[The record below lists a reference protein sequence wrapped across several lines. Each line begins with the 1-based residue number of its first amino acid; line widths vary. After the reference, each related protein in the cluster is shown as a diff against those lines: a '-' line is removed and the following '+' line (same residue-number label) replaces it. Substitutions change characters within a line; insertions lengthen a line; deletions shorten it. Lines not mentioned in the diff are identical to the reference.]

1 MASAAHS
8 TGTLLTIDLDAV
20 VRNYERLRDMA
31 APAACA
37 AVVKADG
44 YGLGAAQVAPALAT
58 AGCDTF
64 FVAHLGEALI
74 LRPLLPDAA
83 IYVLNGAAPGAE
95 RDFVASAL
103 RPVLNSR
110 EAIEVWAEL
119 GHAQG
124 PSAAAVHIDTGMS
137 RLGLTE
143 DDLDRLAADAGPIAA
158 IDVRLVMSHL
168 AVSEEAEHPLN
179 ALQRERFEAVRAI
192 LPAAPASLANS
203 SGIFLGADY
212 HFDLVRPGAALYGV
226 NPTPGRPNPMD
237 ATVKLEAPI
246 LQVRAIDS
254 PRTVGYGATHQVSRP
269 SKIATIPV
277 GYADGYLRS
286 LGNRGRCYVDGRPVP
301 VVGRV
306 SMDLVT
312 LDVTDLPDEMARP
325 GTMVEVI
332 GPNMPVDELAESAGT
347 IGYEILTSL
356 GRRYTRRYLGGTA

>member
-1 MASAAHS
+1 VAAAAHS
-8 TGTLLTIDLDAV
+8 TGSLLTIDLDAV

-31 APAACA
+31 APAHCA

-44 YGLGAAQVAPALAT
+44 YGLGATKVAPALAA

-64 FVAHLGEALI
+64 FVAHLGEALT

-95 RDFVASAL
+95 RELAAHNL

-110 EAIEVWAEL
+110 EAVEAWVAL
-119 GHAQG
+119 GREQG
-124 PSAAAVHIDTGMS
+124 SAPAAIHIDTGMS

-143 DDLDRLAADAGPIAA
+143 DDLDRLAADPGPLAA
-158 IDVRLVMSHL
+158 IDLRLVMSHL
-168 AVSEEAEHPLN
+168 AVAEEAGHPLN
-179 ALQRERFEAVRAI
+179 AQQRERFEAARPA

-203 SGIFLGADY
+203 SGIFLGGAF

-226 NPTPGRPNPMD
+226 NPTPGQANPME
-237 ATVKLEAPI
+237 ATVRLEAPM

-286 LGNRGRCYVDGRPVP
+286 LGNRGRCFVDGRAVP

-312 LDVTDLPDEMARP
+312 LDVTDLPADRAQP
-325 GTMVEVI
+325 GTMVEVM
-332 GPNMPVDELAESAGT
+332 GPHMPVDDVAEGAGT